1 MGKNKLEKEII
12 AMEMSLGII
21 KRSKK
26 EEIAK
31 HQRKKANKGYIWK
44 SGRDIESKNKKK
56 RNYADKIL
64 KSHEQKK
71 KKKKDKIIKQPSS
84 NHSIAIQSEQP
95 IATQKEEEKEESVPI
110 SIQTSQIKKC
120 CYHCFKLF
128 ILDNNS
134 THNEDKYFCDEYCL
148 SKYIEST
155 MISCSHKECQTKFNR
170 TNGNRFHGKWFCRIH
185 FKQCCVD
192 EMET

>member
-26 EEIAK
+26 EEIAT

-44 SGRDIESKNKKK
+44 SGRDINSKNEKK

-71 KKKKDKIIKQPSS
+71 KTKRKKDKIIKQTSS
-84 NHSIAIQSEQP
+84 NHSIATQLADP
-95 IATQKEEEKEESVPI
+95 IE
-110 SIQTSQIKKC
+110 
-120 CYHCFKLF
+120 
-128 ILDNNS
+128 
-134 THNEDKYFCDEYCL
+134 
-148 SKYIEST
+148 
-155 MISCSHKECQTKFNR
+155 
-170 TNGNRFHGKWFCRIH
+170 
-185 FKQCCVD
+185 
-192 EMET
+192 

>member
-1 MGKNKLEKEII
+1 MG
-12 AMEMSLGII
+12 
-21 KRSKK
+21 
-26 EEIAK
+26 
-31 HQRKKANKGYIWK
+31 
-44 SGRDIESKNKKK
+44 KKK

-71 KKKKDKIIKQPSS
+71 KKKRKKDKIIKLASS
-84 NHSIAIQSEQP
+84 NHSIAIQSDQP
-95 IATQKEEEKEESVPI
+95 IATQTEEEKEESVPI

-128 ILDNNS
+128 ILDNKLFN
-134 THNEDKYFCDEYCL
+134 TKRGQIFL
-148 SKYIEST
+148 
-155 MISCSHKECQTKFNR
+155 CQTKFNR
-170 TNGNRFHGKWFCRIH
+170 TNGHRFHGKWFCQIH